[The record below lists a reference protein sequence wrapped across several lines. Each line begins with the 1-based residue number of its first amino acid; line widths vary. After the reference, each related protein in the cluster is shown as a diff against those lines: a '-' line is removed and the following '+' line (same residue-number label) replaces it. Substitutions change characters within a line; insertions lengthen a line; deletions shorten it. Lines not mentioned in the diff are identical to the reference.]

1 MAGLFSGIRTRL
13 RDAVRSAAFGVAGVV
28 FGLAG
33 LAFLTAALWI
43 LLATYESPL
52 VAFTVIGVL
61 YLVLGFCFLALGTR
75 QSDTH
80 SRDDRGGETRPPSPA
95 AREPLAQIAEGFAVG
110 LQAGRS
116 ARGRP

>member
-1 MAGLFSGIRTRL
+1 MAGLFSGIRARL
-13 RDAVRSAAFGVAGVV
+13 RDAVRSAAFSVAGIV

-43 LLATYESPL
+43 LLATHESPL

-61 YLVLGFCFLALGTR
+61 YLVLGFCFLALGAR

-80 SRDDRGGETRPPSPA
+80 LRHNQAGTGGAEQTS
-95 AREPLAQIAEGFAVG
+95 REPLVQIAEGFAVG

-116 ARGRP
+116 ARGKN

>member
-43 LLATYESPL
+43 LLATHESPL

-75 QSDTH
+75 QSETH
-80 SRDDRGGETRPPSPA
+80 SHQDRGGEAASPA
-95 AREPLAQIAEGFAVG
+95 AREPLVQIAEGFAVG